1 MSGTGSGR
9 GGLFR
14 RARGIL
20 AVRWVMLALAL
31 SLLGCGGAPPPPVLP
46 VELDEA
52 LLRRFPVD
60 DTPSATAVGCGATE
74 LLALGEARKIAHY
87 RLLERMGGEPLL
99 IEFIIRE
106 EIPHPDLICVE
117 VEARPLP
124 PEHRPDPRAANGQN
138 PS

>member
-1 MSGTGSGR
+1 MSGTGSGP

-14 RARGIL
+14 RARVVL
-20 AVRWVMLALAL
+20 SARWVMLALAL

-52 LLRRFPVD
+52 LLRQFPVD
-60 DTPSATAVGCGATE
+60 DSPSATAVGCGATE

-87 RLLERMGGEPLL
+87 RLLERMGGEPLR

-106 EIPHPDLICVE
+106 EIPHPKLICVE
-117 VEARPLP
+117 VEALPLP
-124 PEHRPDPRAANGQN
+124 PEHPPDSRAANG
-138 PS
+138 

>member
-1 MSGTGSGR
+1 MNGAARSR

-14 RARGIL
+14 RAHDVL
-20 AVRWVMLALAL
+20 TAPWMMLALTL
-31 SLLGCGGAPPPPVLP
+31 LLLGCRSAAPPPVLP

-60 DTPSATAVGCGATE
+60 EAPSATAVGCGATE
-74 LLALGEARKIAHY
+74 PLALGAARKIAHY
-87 RLLERMGGEPLL
+87 RLLERMGGEPLR

-117 VEARPLP
+117 VEVLPRP
-124 PEHRPDPRAANGQN
+124 PELHPEPRAANG
-138 PS
+138 